1 MLNSKTDIKNIELVK
16 LIAQLR
22 DHIDIYRIIG
32 LNNAALRETDISSAF
47 LGYFQKTAQE
57 SLAIYICKVFE
68 SSTRNELNSI
78 PGIIESLPFI
88 RLSIE
93 RKREFA
99 TFGKRYGIV
108 SEPIEA
114 RSYLKGTF
122 GLFCGLHHESLEQL
136 KKFRDTIGAHSDS
149 KADSKALPS
158 LAEFEIFFGF
168 ASDFYGLVSRSICNV
183 GPALVPRQAGPGFLR
198 MIQALGVKAPKF
210 DFDDGN
216 RKGSRNH

>member
-1 MLNSKTDIKNIELVK
+1 MLNSMTDIKNIELVK

-32 LNNAALRETDISSAF
+32 LNNAALRKTDVSSAF
-47 LGYFQKTAQE
+47 LGYFQKSAQE
-57 SLAIYICKVFE
+57 SLAIYICKIFE

-88 RLSIE
+88 RLSVE
-93 RKREFA
+93 QKREFA
-99 TFGKRYGIV
+99 IFGKRYENH

-114 RSYLKGTF
+114 MPYLKGTL
-122 GLFCGLHHESLEQL
+122 GLFCGLHFESLEQL

-149 KADSKALPS
+149 KAAINALPS
-158 LAEFEIFFGF
+158 LAEFEIFFSF
-168 ASDFYGLVSRSICNV
+168 ARDFYGLVSRSICNV

-198 MIQALGVKAPKF
+198 IIQALGVQAAKF
-210 DFDDGN
+210 DFDDE
-216 RKGSRNH
+216 K

>member
-1 MLNSKTDIKNIELVK
+1 MSDRKNVELLK

-32 LNNAALRETDISSAF
+32 LNIADLRETDISGAF

-78 PGIIESLPFI
+78 PGIIESLPLI
-88 RLSIE
+88 HLSIE
-93 RKREFA
+93 QKREFA
-99 TFGKRYGIV
+99 IFGKSYGNV
-108 SEPIEA
+108 SEPTEA

-122 GLFCGLHHESLEQL
+122 GLFCRLHHESLERL

-168 ASDFYGLVSRSICNV
+168 ASDFYGLISHSICDV
-183 GPALVPRQAGPGFLR
+183 VPALVPRKAGAGFLR

-210 DFDDGN
+210 DFDD
-216 RKGSRNH
+216 KK

>member
-1 MLNSKTDIKNIELVK
+1 MLNSMTDIKNIELVK

-32 LNNAALRETDISSAF
+32 LNNAALRKTDVSSAF
-47 LGYFQKTAQE
+47 LGYFQKSAQE
-57 SLAIYICKVFE
+57 SLTIYICKIFE

-88 RLSIE
+88 RLSVE
-93 RKREFA
+93 QKREFA
-99 TFGKRYGIV
+99 IFGKRYENH

-114 RSYLKGTF
+114 MPYLKGTL
-122 GLFCGLHHESLEQL
+122 GLFCGLHFESLERL

-149 KADSKALPS
+149 KAAIKALPS
-158 LAEFEIFFGF
+158 LAEFEIFFSF
-168 ASDFYGLVSRSICNV
+168 ARDFYGLVSRSICNV

-198 MIQALGVKAPKF
+198 IIQALGVQAAKF
-210 DFDDGN
+210 DFDDE
-216 RKGSRNH
+216 K

>member
-32 LNNAALRETDISSAF
+32 LNNAALRETDISGAF

-88 RLSIE
+88 RLSTE
-93 RKREFA
+93 QKREFA
-99 TFGKRYGIV
+99 TFGKIYGNV

-114 RSYLKGTF
+114 RSYLKGIF
-122 GLFCGLHHESLEQL
+122 GLFCGLHYESLERL

-149 KADSKALPS
+149 KADRKALPS

-168 ASDFYGLVSRSICNV
+168 ASAAD
-183 GPALVPRQAGPGFLR
+183 
-198 MIQALGVKAPKF
+198 
-210 DFDDGN
+210 
-216 RKGSRNH
+216 KGSRNH